1 MRIKTHPGAI
11 LREELETIGLSANRL
26 AMALG
31 VAANRINLICKG
43 ERAVTPETAIRLA
56 EFFGG
61 EPEFWLNLQAQHD
74 LSKLEAERGKEIRSE
89 VRKIKQSA

>member
-11 LREELETIGLSANRL
+11 LREELESRGLSANRL
-26 AMALG
+26 ARALG
-31 VAANRINLICKG
+31 VAASRISLICKQ

-56 EFFGG
+56 EFFGNS
-61 EPEFWLNLQAQHD
+61 PEFWLNLQAQHD
-74 LSKLEAERGKEIRSE
+74 LSKLEKERGKEIRAE